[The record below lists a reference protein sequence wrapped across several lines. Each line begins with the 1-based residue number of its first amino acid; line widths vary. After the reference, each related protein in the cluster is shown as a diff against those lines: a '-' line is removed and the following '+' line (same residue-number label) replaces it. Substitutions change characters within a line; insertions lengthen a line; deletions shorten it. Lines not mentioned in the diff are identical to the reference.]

1 MIPEADDWMFGHV
14 LIHNSAPGLEGWRV
28 SVHGLTLRGMDGTV
42 VHSAGSVLRLYPGR
56 LLLYISFTPNAIV
69 LVFLLSLFSSLSH
82 LPQRTSVFFF
92 SFFLRTLFLFMSISL
107 ILFSLAEKK
116 DGHLFPL
123 PGILG
128 GMVTVVRR
136 EP

>member
-69 LVFLLSLFSSLSH
+69 LVFLLSLFSSLPH
-82 LPQRTSVFFF
+82 LSTHIRFQFFFF
-92 SFFLRTLFLFMSISL
+92 SSYTFPLRVYFFYLFFLLP
-107 ILFSLAEKK
+107 KK
-116 DGHLFPL
+116 DGHLFPF

>member
-28 SVHGLTLRGMDGTV
+28 SVHGLTLRGMEGTV

-82 LPQRTSVFFF
+82 LPQRTSVFSF
-92 SFFLRTLFLFMSISL
+92 SFFVHFSSLLSISL
-107 ILFSLAEKK
+107 ILFFPLAEKK
-116 DGHLFPL
+116 MVICFPSQ
-123 PGILG
+123 
-128 GMVTVVRR
+128 
-136 EP
+136 EY